1 MMRNKKSSIV
11 AAAKATLAGG
21 VLFLIPGFL
30 AVFLLGKVFN
40 LLRSVATRLG
50 PLLGI
55 ESRLGGLLLDA
66 ATIVAILLACF
77 LAGLLARRSGAKRLR
92 NKMDQVL
99 LATLPGYAFIK
110 GVAENMQ
117 QSQEIASSFVPVLVK
132 FDDYWQMAFETDR
145 KPDGIVAIYLPGA
158 PNPWSGSVIFVLAE
172 RVRKLP
178 LSATDAL
185 KTIRTLGRGAE
196 ALAGEFQTLQGAR

>member
-21 VLFLIPGFL
+21 VLLLIPGFL

-196 ALAGEFQTLQGAR
+196 ALAGEFRTLQGAR